1 MGGDEHELYWHA
13 AKEDA
18 MRELLHHEVSQ
29 GRPIQYQF
37 GSKVPEDL
45 PPEFQALLGRGGPEM
60 WAEITSPQELQDL
73 LGPGNDF
80 EKSTPRWD
88 LGDETMWKLSP
99 KSQDVEAATAAV
111 RKYVDDPAMQHFVNN
126 AEIMNT
132 LNDGTKVAHADPAV
146 LERLRSQ
153 AKDEYAQRLSANL
166 LAGLSR
172 RVDEGGIAPKLLDR
186 LAQAKTY
193 GAPDRQWL
201 ASELTTDE
209 LPKHVIQQRW
219 APYNQLHGPG
229 EMPSGYTGMLTTAYK
244 KVAIDQI
251 NATTRNP
258 LTTGLYMRAR
268 ERLLPYEQH
277 LIDSGWDDDLAK
289 KTASR
294 MALSQAQEEVFRHI
308 DNPYVG
314 TQFSTIARNF
324 WAFERFQEDYLR
336 RWGRTLRDN
345 PEIIRKAQLL
355 IHGGQ
360 STGMVEKDSQGNLT
374 FIYPGSGLAINV
386 FNKAFSAMGLG
397 AQVQIPIHGDLSSQL
412 QFVNASL
419 ENPFGFSGT
428 PLLSIP
434 FHAMAATV
442 GQDHP
447 ILMASLDKAIN
458 GNLGAGKSWWE
469 NMLPSWANRIYSG
482 LISTDPASKYGSA
495 YANALFNAEAAGQLD
510 AIDKNGQDPT
520 AIANFQ
526 RTLSVQIRNNLALEA
541 LFGFFAPAAPTLN
554 ENVDPTAGYQGDKA
568 DLSAHMQG
576 LQSLKDEAQ
585 NLLKTM
591 PYDQFKAYWQATH
604 PHELIYNQSGAGAR
618 TVVGSASAYEPAS
631 LTAARWMQDNA
642 QFVHDYGGQGGLA
655 SYFLPAGQPGTTGG
669 TYSDIAYR
677 AELENGMRDYKP
689 LESIWKDIII
699 GRGED
704 YYYRAKDAFDAGINS
719 FDAGGH
725 VELTKQQQQGWTL
738 ARDAIFAGNPLL
750 AQKFTSASSN
760 ADLRSAQVANLQ
772 AMLDDKSASTRQ
784 AIGDTRPGVEALVQN
799 WASYQQQL
807 ADLQGSRL
815 YVSAHQTAQLNQQYT
830 ASIKAIVQQFPQ
842 LQGLANGVFRT
853 PN

>member
-1 MGGDEHELYWHA
+1 
-13 AKEDA
+13 
-18 MRELLHHEVSQ
+18 
-29 GRPIQYQF
+29 
-37 GSKVPEDL
+37 
-45 PPEFQALLGRGGPEM
+45 
-60 WAEITSPQELQDL
+60 
-73 LGPGNDF
+73 
-80 EKSTPRWD
+80 
-88 LGDETMWKLSP
+88 
-99 KSQDVEAATAAV
+99 
-111 RKYVDDPAMQHFVNN
+111 MQHFVQN
-126 AEIMNT
+126 AEVMNT
-132 LNDGTKVAHADPAV
+132 LKNGTKVAHADPAT
-146 LERLRSQ
+146 LEALRSQ
-153 AKDEYAQRLSANL
+153 AKDEYAKRLSANL
-166 LAGLSR
+166 LAATSR
-172 RVDEGGIAPKLLDR
+172 RVEDGGIAPALLDR
-186 LAQAKTY
+186 LVKAKQF

-201 ASELTTDE
+201 ASELKTED
-209 LPKHVIQQRW
+209 LPSHVIQQRW
-219 APYNQLHGPG
+219 APYNPAHPPG
-229 EMPSGYTGMLTTAYK
+229 EMPSGYTGALTTAYK

-268 ERLLPYEQH
+268 ERLVPYEQH
-277 LIDSGWDDDLAK
+277 LKDAGWDDELAS
-289 KTASR
+289 KTADR

-345 PEIIRKAQLL
+345 PEIIRKAQLA
-355 IHGGQ
+355 IHGGT

-397 AQVQIPIHGDLSSQL
+397 AQVQIPIHGDLSSQV

-458 GNLGAGKSWWE
+458 GQLGAGKSWWE

-495 YANALFNAEAAGQLD
+495 YANALFNAEAAGQLPKVD
-510 AIDKNGQDPT
+510 QTVDPKTGLIVNGGNAS

-554 ENVDPTAGYQGDKA
+554 ENVDPAKGYQGNKA
-568 DLSAHMQG
+568 DLSAHIQG

-631 LTAARWMQDNA
+631 LTAARWMQDNS
-642 QFVHDYGGQGGLA
+642 QFVHDYGGKGGLA

-677 AELENGMRDYKP
+677 AELENGMREYKP
-689 LESIWKDIII
+689 LEDIWKDIII
-699 GRGED
+699 ARGED
-704 YYYRAKDAFDAGINS
+704 YYYRAKDAFDAGIATY
-719 FDAGGH
+719 DAGGH
-725 VELTKQQQQGWTL
+725 IELTRQQQQAWTR
-738 ARDAIFAGNPLL
+738 ARDAIYAGNPLL
-750 AQKFTSASSN
+750 AEKFTGAGGSQDA
-760 ADLRSAQVANLQ
+760 RTAQVANLDT
-772 AMLDDKSASTRQ
+772 MLKDSSPTTKA
-784 AIGDTRPGVEALVQN
+784 AIADVRPGIEALVQN
-799 WASYQQQL
+799 WAGYQQQL

-815 YVSAHQTAQLNQQYT
+815 FVSAHQTAALNQQYT
-830 ASIKAIVQQFPQ
+830 AAIQQIVQQFPS
-842 LQGLANGVFRT
+842 LLGLANGVFRS